1 MPPASLL
8 AGSKGQTHLSS
19 GSLIN
24 PALFPQ
30 SPVPGTGQQK
40 MIAIDELTW
49 NYSSAVAYLCPQ
61 DTEFAFPGLG
71 STPGKFGEGS

>member
-1 MPPASLL
+1 MPPASSWQ
-8 AGSKGQTHLSS
+8 AAKGKPTFS

-24 PALFPQ
+24 PALFPL
-30 SPVPGTGQQK
+30 SHRVPGTGQQK

-61 DTEFAFPGLG
+61 DTELAFPGLG